1 MKTIQHLPALLS
13 SAVIALAT
21 GSAAYAQEFTF
32 SIHHFLS
39 PKAVTQTALL
49 EPWVQSVQDASD
61 GRIAFEIFPAMALG
75 GAPPELYSQV
85 RDGVA
90 DLVWTVPG
98 YTPGVFPRLE
108 VFELPSVHAGNAEA
122 TNRAIQDMMA
132 DLAADF
138 EDVHP
143 ILVHVHS
150 GNALHLASETVESL
164 EDFAG
169 LKIRSP
175 SRTGA
180 WMVEAL
186 GAEPVGM
193 PVPALPQA
201 LSKNTVDAGL
211 IPFEVAIPLRLAELT
226 KASVELHDG
235 ARFGTGVVW
244 DEIEPVGIQIAK
256 DAGNSVT
263 ALSADATAA
272 FDAPFEAVAQRWVT
286 EATEAGID
294 GTAGFT
300 ANAVARLFGGNV
312 AGLPGYEDG
321 VTMLVGVAALAMFP
335 YCQLHGGHAAVDVFM
350 NKAPAAAN
358 RAVSYLSAALSVLLA
373 LSMAVM
379 LTFGMLEIRADRSP
393 RHRRSQMEREMIGV
407 YGLIALFVLIM
418 LRIPVALA
426 MIITG
431 IVGSWVVSLTSPFL
445 KFGPYLLQ
453 FKTALWNS
461 VANYDLSVVPL
472 FILMGFLA
480 AETGLSRDLFQ
491 GLSALTRKIKG
502 GVAMATI
509 LACAGFGA
517 VSGSSIATASTMSR
531 VALPQLRRLKYDEGL
546 ATGTLAAGGTLGILI
561 PPSVALVIYAIVVE
575 ASILAMFQAA
585 VVPGIIAVVF
595 FLIVIRLRI
604 ARNPALAPDLAPMAT
619 SDVSYA
625 IRRLIPV
632 GAIFGAI
639 ILGLGLG
646 LFTPT
651 PAAAVGVFLILVYGV
666 ILRQF
671 SDDLFHPILGGH
683 TQRVFRTHWPA
694 CRSERLGRGI
704 DDGPLHDPD
713 RHACDLDHS
722 GLFHGIAVHDPRDR
736 SVLLAG
742 ADHTQRG

>member
-1 MKTIQHLPALLS
+1 
-13 SAVIALAT
+13 
-21 GSAAYAQEFTF
+21 
-32 SIHHFLS
+32 
-39 PKAVTQTALL
+39 
-49 EPWVQSVQDASD
+49 
-61 GRIAFEIFPAMALG
+61 
-75 GAPPELYSQV
+75 
-85 RDGVA
+85 
-90 DLVWTVPG
+90 
-98 YTPGVFPRLE
+98 
-108 VFELPSVHAGNAEA
+108 
-122 TNRAIQDMMA
+122 
-132 DLAADF
+132 
-138 EDVHP
+138 
-143 ILVHVHS
+143 
-150 GNALHLASETVESL
+150 
-164 EDFAG
+164 
-169 LKIRSP
+169 
-175 SRTGA
+175 
-180 WMVEAL
+180 
-186 GAEPVGM
+186 
-193 PVPALPQA
+193 
-201 LSKNTVDAGL
+201 
-211 IPFEVAIPLRLAELT
+211 
-226 KASVELHDG
+226 
-235 ARFGTGVVW
+235 
-244 DEIEPVGIQIAK
+244 
-256 DAGNSVT
+256 
-263 ALSADATAA
+263 
-272 FDAPFEAVAQRWVT
+272 
-286 EATEAGID
+286 
-294 GTAGFT
+294 
-300 ANAVARLFGGNV
+300 
-312 AGLPGYEDG
+312 
-321 VTMLVGVAALAMFP
+321 
-335 YCQLHGGHAAVDVFM
+335 
-350 NKAPAAAN
+350 
-358 RAVSYLSAALSVLLA
+358 
-373 LSMAVM
+373 
-379 LTFGMLEIRADRSP
+379 
-393 RHRRSQMEREMIGV
+393 MEREMIGV

-671 SDDLFHPILGGH
+671 SEDGLTLPRLRNALLATAKTASMIYFILFSADILKGFFARTGLPAALSDWAAASTMDPFMILIAMLVILIILGCFMESLSMILVIVPFFWPVLITLNGGDFVSAENAAFGMTTDDLKIWFGILALIVVELGLITPPVGLNVFVIKSFSPQ
-683 TQRVFRTHWPA
+683 TNLMTIFKGVAPFFGIELVRVALLLVLP
-694 CRSERLGRGI
+694 
-704 DDGPLHDPD
+704 
-713 RHACDLDHS
+713 
-722 GLFHGIAVHDPRDR
+722 GLCLFLTR
-736 SVLLAG
+736 VL
-742 ADHTQRG
+742 